1 MIKFTEPETFVAKSG
16 NVCTWRYV
24 EDDDKLFVDAH
35 WKRKES
41 GHDREEF
48 VGHFQR
54 IVLKG
59 ADCAISYAD
68 HGKGDRESR
77 HRQATAFEE
86 FMRTGSVTG
95 ATQFKP

>member
-1 MIKFTEPETFVAKSG
+1 MLKFTEPETFVATSG

-24 EDDDKLFVDAH
+24 KYDAKLFVDAH

-41 GHDREEF
+41 DHDREEF
-48 VGHFQR
+48 MEYFHL

-59 ADCAISYAD
+59 ADSVMSHAD
-68 HGKGDRESR
+68 HGKGDRETR
-77 HRQATAFEE
+77 RRQATAFEE